1 MDSSFVL
8 IRTRQ
13 RCVALSVPV
22 ALVSQNGLHV
32 VSVLQSIVCG
42 EFMQLSSRNCSLPLV
57 DRLYKLVVIKNYESA
72 FDAV

>member
-1 MDSSFVL
+1 MDSCFVL

-13 RCVALSVPV
+13 RCAALSVLAV
-22 ALVSQNGLHV
+22 LVSQNGLHV

-57 DRLYKLVVIKNYESA
+57 DRLYKLVVIKDYESA